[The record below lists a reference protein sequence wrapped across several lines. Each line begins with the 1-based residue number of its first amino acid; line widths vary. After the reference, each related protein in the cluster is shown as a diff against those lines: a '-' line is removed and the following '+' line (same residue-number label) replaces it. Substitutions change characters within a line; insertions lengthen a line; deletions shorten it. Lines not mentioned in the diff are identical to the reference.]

1 MLIVIFVDEQGSYVS
16 GPNGRPFPV
25 QRAPSQQQQQ
35 QRGMGSPGAASTRH
49 SPFPADSF
57 PPPASPNSA
66 FNQSQYLRLQRAN
79 SAPTATTQLPG
90 MYAININKKELF
102 YRVCFFLTS
111 FHCALKKHH

>member
-1 MLIVIFVDEQGSYVS
+1 MS

-25 QRAPSQQQQQ
+25 QRAPQQQQ
-35 QRGMGSPGAASTRH
+35 QRGMGSPGAAAPTRH
-49 SPFPADSF
+49 SPFSADSF

-90 MYAININKKELF
+90 MNKK
-102 YRVCFFLTS
+102 TIN
-111 FHCALKKHH
+111 